1 MTQLSLLSLCNNP
14 LGHGISE
21 LAKHLHFVPQ
31 LTGLYLD
38 DTQMGEEE
46 VTALAH
52 GLKNVTQ
59 LSALSLRNNPL
70 GHGMS
75 ALAKHLHFV
84 PQLRWLHLKDTQ
96 MGEEEVTALAH
107 SLKYVSQLGNL
118 NLSLNPL
125 SHGISELAKHLHSVP
140 HLVSLK
146 LSDTKMGEEE
156 VTALAHV
163 LVYLPEC
170 MFLWLNKNRLGRRVT
185 ELIKC
190 LKSNRQR
197 LILSLKRVQLTK
209 KEATELFSL
218 ASERIITLQ
227 SDYHVSFS
235 CVICLNNA
243 RNTQKLPSR
252 RKRTVLQR
260 GCVAIFIHTTKDT
273 FL

>member
-1 MTQLSLLSLCNNP
+1 MHIPVNQFFNS
-14 LGHGISE
+14 
-21 LAKHLHFVPQ
+21 
-31 LTGLYLD
+31 
-38 DTQMGEEE
+38 QMGEEE
-46 VTALAH
+46 VIALAH

-107 SLKYVSQLGNL
+107 
-118 NLSLNPL
+118 
-125 SHGISELAKHLHSVP
+125 
-140 HLVSLK
+140 
-146 LSDTKMGEEE
+146 
-156 VTALAHV
+156 V

-170 MFLWLNKNRLGRRVT
+170 MILCLNKNRLGRGVT

-190 LKSNRQR
+190 LKSNRER